1 MKKWQANTRSQP
13 RPLNQTIG
21 LMTLNQV
28 LHRRQLID
36 FVSFYFIELLFFIL
50 YYIYFYFFIIYVLF
64 DYNADITLLKLGWM
78 MHYHQI
84 LVLFISLFISN
95 FSHFLF
101 LFISFKTGNLEKPKI
116 FVCTL
121 WHKLSDHTLVIWNKV
136 TP

>member
-1 MKKWQANTRSQP
+1 MASKHKVPTKTSQSNHWVNDIKP
-13 RPLNQTIG
+13 SITQETA
-21 LMTLNQV
+21 
-28 LHRRQLID
+28 HW
-36 FVSFYFIELLFFIL
+36 FCFILLYWTFIFIL